1 VGGLGKRASRVS
13 SGIACRRC
21 STTMRRLAASE
32 AMLVQD
38 AQDQARPAWSS
49 QPSAASTQ
57 CLCLMTVMDRR
68 RTWAAGTGYGSGYR
82 NSKGDVW
89 DARQG
94 AAMQV
99 RAVVWY

>member
-1 VGGLGKRASRVS
+1 
-13 SGIACRRC
+13 
-21 STTMRRLAASE
+21 
-32 AMLVQD
+32 
-38 AQDQARPAWSS
+38 
-49 QPSAASTQ
+49 
-57 CLCLMTVMDRR
+57 MTVMDCR

-99 RAVVWY
+99 RAVGLVF